1 MGNEIK
7 VGWNGWY
14 KEEIFGKII
23 FEHDTRTIKAHT
35 QHPILLNFLIAFKFY
50 F

>member
-14 KEEIFGKII
+14 KEEIFGNII
-23 FEHDTRTIKAHT
+23 FEHDTIKAHT